1 MFKGIGKVE
10 YAKENPFVSQVVTT
24 SDGQRVE
31 IPQMV
36 GSDTRVIPM
45 EDDMYKVITQGVRLP
60 KPEAKVKILTE
71 AELIRI
77 VQKYGDKTDIRKKV
91 NKIRC

>member
-24 SDGQRVE
+24 SSGQKIE
-31 IPQMV
+31 IPQMI
-36 GSDTRVIPM
+36 GSDTRVVPM
-45 EDDMYKVITQGVRLP
+45 DDDKYKVITQGVRLP

-71 AELIRI
+71 AELIA
-77 VQKYGDKTDIRKKV
+77 QYGDKTGKNLQVIA
-91 NKIRC
+91 